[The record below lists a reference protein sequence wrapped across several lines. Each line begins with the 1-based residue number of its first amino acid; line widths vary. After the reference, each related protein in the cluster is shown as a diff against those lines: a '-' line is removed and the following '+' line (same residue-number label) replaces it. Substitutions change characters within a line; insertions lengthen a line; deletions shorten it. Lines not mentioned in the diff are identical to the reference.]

1 MNYGRQERRT
11 SRGLTLGLCALIPT
25 LVAACE
31 REMEHAPQPQLRPVK
46 YLEVFARGAERKRSF
61 TGLSKADVRS
71 DISFRVAGTIERVHV
86 QEGDVLQLGDLI
98 AEVDPTDFEI
108 QIRET
113 EASLA
118 DARAQ
123 AALTRSEF
131 QRIQRL
137 FERNNVSQG
146 DFESALARRES
157 AEAHVDAVEQQLEKV
172 RRQLSYTTLTAPMG
186 GGVVEVVVAEGEAI
200 QAGDPVVNL
209 LSGGHPQVEIAVPE
223 NLIAE
228 VRRGAPAQVSFVAV
242 PGQVFPGQV
251 ATVGIVPSEGLTT
264 YPITITLNQTW
275 LELVEGAD
283 DAPIRPGMAVEAQL
297 SFGSADTRPRY
308 IVPAAAVLEDRAG
321 RFVYVVKPHE
331 EGQGLI
337 ERREVEVGQLE
348 EDGLQVFSGLDDG
361 EKVVIAGLNQ
371 IQDGQLV
378 RLLR

>member
-86 QEGDVLQLGDLI
+86 QEGDVLQLGDPI

-209 LSGGHPQVEIAVPE
+209 LSGGNPQVEIAMPE

-251 ATVGIVPSEGLTT
+251 TTVGIVPSEGLTT

-275 LELVEGAD
+275 LELAEYDSPV
-283 DAPIRPGMAVEAQL
+283 RPGMAVEAQL
-297 SFGSADTRPRY
+297 SFGSTDSRPRY
-308 IVPAAAVLEDRAG
+308 IVPAAAVLEDRSG
-321 RFVYVVKPHE
+321 RFVYVVKPHG

-337 ERREVEVGQLE
+337 ERREVESGQLE